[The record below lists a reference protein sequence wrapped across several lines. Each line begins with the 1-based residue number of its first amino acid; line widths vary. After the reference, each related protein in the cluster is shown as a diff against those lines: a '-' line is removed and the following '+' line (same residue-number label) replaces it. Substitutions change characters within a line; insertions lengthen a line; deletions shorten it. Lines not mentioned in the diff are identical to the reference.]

1 MNNFSELV
9 TSSVLLRTLAI
20 LIVGLTVVAA
30 IIVGMVEMLQGLPI
44 NPIIWTIVG
53 TGVVQALAVLNIN
66 YGVVLQPATK
76 PNGTATTTTTTTGGT
91 NVTNP

>member
-20 LIVGLTVVAA
+20 VIVGLTVIAA
-30 IIVGMVEMLQGLPI
+30 IVVGMVEMLQGQAI
-44 NPIIWTIVG
+44 NTIIWTIVG

-66 YGVVLQPATK
+66 YGVVLQPAPK
-76 PNGTATTTTTTTGGT
+76 PASTPPTTGET
-91 NVTNP
+91 SA

>member
-9 TSSVLLRTLAI
+9 TSSVLLRSLAI
-20 LIVGLTVVAA
+20 LIVGLTVICA
-30 IIVGMVEMLQGLPI
+30 IIVGMVEMLQGLSI

-66 YGVVLQPATK
+66 YGVVLQPAPK
-76 PNGTATTTTTTTGGT
+76 PT
-91 NVTNP
+91 VTNGASDVSQP